1 MSWFTENPWPLVL
14 LLISAAVIGVVLQ
27 LRRCWQLAAGLLL
40 SAAAV
45 YVLETQI
52 VTVSEQLEQRLD
64 GIRLAFVHDD
74 LAQIRSFISPDNP
87 DLVSQAED
95 GLKLVQVSAGLH
107 LKEVQVQVEAGDQ
120 RATVQLRANGNVT
133 QRDSGQP
140 MYIATRW
147 RTTWERGEG
156 TWLLRD
162 VQRLD
167 PVSGQSIGVF
177 SAGP

>member
-45 YVLETQI
+45 YVLESQI
-52 VTVSEQLEQRLD
+52 VTVPEQLEQRLD

-74 LAQIRSFISPDNP
+74 LAEIRSFISPDNP

-147 RTTWERGEG
+147 RTTWERGAG

>member
-1 MSWFTENPWPLVL
+1 MQWFSAVADYLKGGSIGQGENLP
-14 LLISAAVIGVVLQ
+14 SGSKFGVSTL
-27 LRRCWQLAAGLLL
+27 G
-40 SAAAV
+40 
-45 YVLETQI
+45 
-52 VTVSEQLEQRLD
+52 
-64 GIRLAFVHDD
+64 
-74 LAQIRSFISPDNP
+74 
-87 DLVSQAED
+87 
-95 GLKLVQVSAGLH
+95 KLVQVSAGLH

-147 RTTWERGEG
+147 RTTWERGAG